1 MNERSRRPGEAPA
14 RVFLVDGTALLYRAH
29 FALLRNPLVTS
40 RGEPVG
46 AVFGFA
52 NALFQLLRQQQ
63 PEHLGVA
70 FDLGGPTVRHGRY
83 AGYKAQRPP
92 MPDELSTQQPRA
104 RQLVRAMGLPV
115 IEQEGIE
122 ADDLIG
128 ALAVRAVARGL
139 QAVIVSGDKD
149 FMQLIQPGIR
159 QWIPP
164 LAGSEAQWIDAE
176 QVVAKW
182 GVGPERMVDLLGLMG
197 DASDNIPGVRGVGPK
212 TAAQLIQQY
221 GTIEGVYLHLDDLG
235 KRAIRAKLE
244 ADRENAFLSRE
255 LVRIDTGLEPPCDLE
270 QLRVGPF
277 AARPELVEL
286 LRELEFR
293 RLLESLGPAAE
304 TSWQADYRVVRSLPE
319 LDDLLAAWRRSG
331 EPLVL
336 DTETDSLDARTA
348 RPVGITLGWNP
359 GEAWYVPVGHRDGE
373 NLDPAE
379 VAARLRPA
387 LADPSAEVAGQ
398 NLKYDLHVLAGL
410 GVEAA
415 GPLRDTLLAAYL
427 IDPEGK
433 HGLDALSQDHL
444 RHRMIPIT
452 DLIGTGRNQ
461 ITMDRVPIERV
472 AEYSG
477 EDVDATCR
485 LLPILEGQLRTLGL
499 QDLWRD
505 LECPLL
511 RVLLRM
517 EQAGIR
523 VDTALLGLLARG
535 LEADLERLTA
545 EIHRAAET
553 EFNVNS
559 PPQLAAVLFERL
571 KLPAGRRTRT
581 GLSTDQEVLEELAE
595 LHPVPRLVLE
605 HRVLSKLKGTY
616 VDALPKLV
624 DPRTGR
630 IHAAFH
636 QHVAATGRLSSSDPN
651 LQNIPIRT
659 ERGREI
665 RRAFVAEEGC
675 LLLSADYSQ
684 IELRILAHLSGEPAL
699 LESFARG
706 EDIHARTAAEVF
718 GLAEDQVDS
727 THRRYAKAVNFGIM
741 YGISAFGLSQNL
753 GIEREEAAAY
763 IERYFERLPR
773 VKTFIEQTIES
784 AKRQGYVATVFGRRR
799 PIPELASGNFQER
812 SLGERLAVNSVIQG
826 SAADIIK
833 VAMVGCHRRL
843 SQGFPGSRLV
853 LQVHDELVFEVPEG
867 EKKDLM
873 ALVKREMEGVMKLRV
888 PLKVE
893 IHAGRNWDEAH

>member
-1 MNERSRRPGEAPA
+1 MNERSRPPGEAPA

-684 IELRILAHLSGEPAL
+684 IELRILAHLSQDEGLIDA
-699 LESFARG
+699 FRHDADVHAATAR
-706 EDIHARTAAEVF
+706 RLF
-718 GLAEDQVDS
+718 GLPDGPVDPACGRGPRRS
-727 THRRYAKAVNFGIM
+727 T
-741 YGISAFGLSQNL
+741 SA
-753 GIEREEAAAY
+753 
-763 IERYFERLPR
+763 
-773 VKTFIEQTIES
+773 
-784 AKRQGYVATVFGRRR
+784 
-799 PIPELASGNFQER
+799 
-812 SLGERLAVNSVIQG
+812 
-826 SAADIIK
+826 
-833 VAMVGCHRRL
+833 
-843 SQGFPGSRLV
+843 
-853 LQVHDELVFEVPEG
+853 
-867 EKKDLM
+867 
-873 ALVKREMEGVMKLRV
+873 
-888 PLKVE
+888 
-893 IHAGRNWDEAH
+893 